1 MASVVDARRVHAD
14 TLFVVQTSAAIAAKA
29 EAEGL
34 AQRLAAAGVELTADT
49 CVHIAFREPP
59 PGATLATNALKIAY
73 LSASHDVAVR
83 FGSLEQCVEAAIAGR
98 WAR

>member
-1 MASVVDARRVHAD
+1 M
-14 TLFVVQTSAAIAAKA
+14 
-29 EAEGL
+29 

-73 LSASHDVAVR
+73 LTASHDIAVR
-83 FGSLEQCVEAAIAGR
+83 FGSLAQCVEAAIAGR